1 MGRVD
6 RPEVGDLVTAQGK
19 GPGKGPRK
27 PEAPPLPPDGP
38 PGLVRFP
45 EEWATAPLLWE
56 GSGLARLQSARVHGT
71 IVLKPEVSRWVVK
84 IETIPQKFSYGQ
96 TWGTVRADGF
106 QDSTEAQYWLRAL
119 ALALDTLAQK

>member
-6 RPEVGDLVTAQGK
+6 RPEVGDLVTARGK
-19 GPGKGPRK
+19 SPGKGPRK

-45 EEWATAPLLWE
+45 EDWATAPLLWE

-71 IVLKPEVSRWVVK
+71 IVHKPEVDRWVVEL
-84 IETIPQKFSYGQ
+84 ETISREFGQ

-106 QDSTEAQYWLRAL
+106 RDHVEAQYWMRAL
-119 ALALDTLAQK
+119 ALTLDTLAQK